1 MLVLECVPTELA
13 KTITEKLTIPTI
25 GIGAGNK
32 TDGQV
37 LVLQDMLGLNN
48 DFKPKFVKNFFEL
61 DNVKSVSDAITGYIK
76 AVKERSFPSEEHSF
90 N

>member
-1 MLVLECVPTELA
+1 MLVLECVPTQLA
-13 KTITEKLTIPTI
+13 KTITEQLSIPTI
-25 GIGAGNK
+25 GIGAGNQ

-48 DFKPKFVKNFFEL
+48 DFKPKFVKNFMLEEKNNSIASAIS
-61 DNVKSVSDAITGYIK
+61 DYINSVKD
-76 AVKERSFPSEEHSF
+76 RSFPAEEHSF